1 MRSEIWKHFDYWLFG
16 TVIILCIFGIA
27 MIRSAI
33 AGNVDLAGYDTRQM
47 IWILIGLVVLIGT
60 AAIDYHFWA
69 TLVKPMYAVTFIL
82 LVVVFVLGNA
92 RFGAARWIET
102 GLITIQPAEIGKI
115 VIILALADYFSKN
128 TDRKHDIR
136 WIMMSFLI
144 TAGIVVWVFLQPN
157 LSTSIV
163 ILVIWFSMLWM
174 SGLEPKYILLFGI
187 LGILAFILVFPF
199 LEQYQKMRIINFL
212 IPNEEESYGNTYNVL
227 QALISI
233 GSGGWFGMGYGRGTQ
248 VQLRYLKVRHSDFIF
263 AAMAEEF
270 GFIGTV
276 IIMALLFFVIIRV
289 LRGARMANDTF
300 GALLCYGFG
309 IFIFFQTVVNIGV
322 NLNLIPVTGLTL
334 PFISYGG
341 SSLVSLLFGIGMVES
356 VVIRQKSLE
365 F

>member
-27 MIRSAI
+27 MIQSAI
-33 AGNVDLAGYDTRQM
+33 AGNVDLADYATRQI

-60 AAIDYHFWA
+60 AVVDYHFWA
-69 TLVKPMYAVTFIL
+69 SLVKPMYAVTVVL
-82 LVVVFVLGNA
+82 LVIVYVLGKA
-92 RFGAARWIET
+92 KFGAARWIET
-102 GLITIQPAEIGKI
+102 GLISIQPAEIGKI
-115 VIILALADYFSKN
+115 VIILALADYFAKN
-128 TDRKHDIR
+128 EDKKHDIK
-136 WIMMSFLI
+136 WIVWSFII
-144 TAGIVVWVFLQPN
+144 TAGIVVWIILQPN

-163 ILVIWFSMLWM
+163 ILVIWFSLLWM
-174 SGLEPKYILLFGI
+174 SGLNPKYILLFGI
-187 LGILAFILVFPF
+187 LGIVAFGVAFPF
-199 LEQYQKMRIINFL
+199 LEQYQQLRIINFL
-212 IPNEEESYGNTYNVL
+212 VPNEQESYGNTYNVL

-233 GSGGWFGMGYGRGTQ
+233 GSGGLFGMGYGRGSQ

-270 GFIGTV
+270 GFIGTA
-276 IIMALLFFVIIRV
+276 IIIALLFFVIIRI
-289 LRGARMANDTF
+289 LRSAKIANDTF

-309 IFIFFQTVVNIGV
+309 IFIFFQTTVNIGV

-341 SSLVSLLFGIGMVES
+341 SSLVSLLYGIGLVES
-356 VVIRQKSLE
+356 VVIRHKNLE